1 MSRGKKGNALGG
13 AAVGASVGLGAALV
27 TVATQSDAGIGAPA
41 LAALALVV
49 YPAQGALLGLRVGAL
64 IRTERWEE
72 VPVRSVR
79 WSVGAIPSGGVGI
92 RVSF

>member
-49 YPAQGALLGLRVGAL
+49 YPAQGALLGCAWVH
-64 IRTERWEE
+64 
-72 VPVRSVR
+72 
-79 WSVGAIPSGGVGI
+79 
-92 RVSF
+92 